1 MSNYD
6 PLDSEPGV
14 PDKLGVFGGL
24 EERLGLFGG
33 VVSLVLSMVGTGIVA
48 FPFAFGLCGG
58 WTAVL
63 GLAGIAFLAF
73 LSYTMLMQ
81 CTARMGVTSY
91 GGLMPAIP
99 KGWTYYADASLW
111 LLLVLA
117 TTAYILIVADM
128 IRTLI
133 LGSSTD
139 LPLLLSDGVLFASI
153 CLVVFPLCLARSFHG
168 LACVNTYCSCAILTV
183 VAAIMWKCYQLSQDE
198 SNFAP
203 ARPTGLSLM
212 LAAPILG
219 NAMFGH
225 MNIAQVYAE
234 LTLESKKHA
243 HVVPLIACIAVF
255 VLYSAV
261 GLSGYLAFGRSVGPD
276 VIADIARRHGSQDY
290 IVVLMQVLLVT
301 YILCKLP
308 LLVMPLR
315 SITLSYVTPGKNPN
329 AVSLPVNAGVVFG
342 LLTSSYL
349 AALALPH
356 LDLCL
361 EVLGATCVVPMCF
374 TVPARLAWSCV
385 EPRPTASCI
394 ILGVSGLCISALSMI
409 AIVYKD
415 EQA

>member
-33 VVSLVLSMVGTGIVA
+33 VVGLVLSMVGTGIVT
-48 FPFAFGLCGG
+48 FPFVFGLCSDSMGIL
-58 WTAVL
+58 VL
-63 GLAGIAFLAF
+63 GTIALLVY

-99 KGWTYYADASLW
+99 KAWTYYVNASLW

-117 TTAYILIVADM
+117 TTSYILIAADM
-128 IRTLI
+128 TRTLI

-139 LPLLLSDGVLFASI
+139 LPLLLSDGVLFALI
-153 CLVVFPLCLARSFHG
+153 CLVVFPLCLARSLHG
-168 LACVNTYCSCAILTV
+168 LALLNMYCTGAILTV
-183 VAAIMWKCYQLSQDE
+183 VVAIVWKCYTISKE
-198 SNFAP
+198 SSNFAP
-203 ARPTGLSLM
+203 AHPTAVSLM
-212 LAAPILG
+212 LAVSILG

-225 MNIAQVYAE
+225 MNVVQVYAE
-234 LTLESKKHA
+234 LTAKTKKHA

-301 YILCKLP
+301 FILCKVP

-315 SITLSYVTPGKNPN
+315 SITLGYVSPGKNPN
-329 AVSLPVNAGVVFG
+329 DVSLSVNLVVVFC

-349 AALALPH
+349 GALALPR

-361 EVLGATCVVPMCF
+361 EVLGATCVVPLCF

-385 EPRPTASCI
+385 EPRPTVASI
-394 ILGVSGLCISALSMI
+394 ILGLAGVCISFLTLGAVVIKQMS
-409 AIVYKD
+409 D
-415 EQA
+415 